1 MTKDIFW
8 EITDWLLIN
17 LIAPLC
23 VPYLFVM
30 FGNLITKEN
39 MTYEEI
45 FIKLLDN
52 GVYTFIGIM
61 LLISLFQEYR
71 AVKEAFTFF
80 FYASFAITFFGI
92 GLIFISSLGI
102 YTGEDAVTFQDNKE
116 TFMYF
121 TFYNVASSIFFKY
134 QLLKKKHQKDNI

>member
-1 MTKDIFW
+1 MAKKIFW
-8 EITDWLLIN
+8 EIIDWLLIN

-39 MTYEEI
+39 MTYKEI
-45 FIKLLDN
+45 FTKLLDN

-71 AVKEAFTFF
+71 AVKEAFNFF
-80 FYASFAITFFGI
+80 FFVSFAITFFGI

-102 YTGEDAVTFQDNKE
+102 YTGKDAVTFQDNKE
-116 TFMYF
+116 TFIYF
-121 TFYNVASSIFFKY
+121 TIYNVISSIFFKY
-134 QLLKKKHQKDNI
+134 KLLKKKYKKDNI